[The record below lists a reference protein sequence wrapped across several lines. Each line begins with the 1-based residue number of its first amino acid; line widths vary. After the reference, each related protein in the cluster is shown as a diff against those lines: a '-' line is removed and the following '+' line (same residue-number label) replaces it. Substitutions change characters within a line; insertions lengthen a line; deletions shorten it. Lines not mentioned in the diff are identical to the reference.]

1 MDTAIYKYL
10 LDISTKVPL
19 NSANPINARA
29 TAVGP
34 LLDSHHQYH
43 SRAMHFSFGIWK
55 AAPIEN
61 QTPKTAQHWVQIN
74 VQ

>member
-19 NSANPINARA
+19 NCANPINTRA

-34 LLDSHHQYH
+34 LLESHHQYH
-43 SRAMHFSFGIWK
+43 SREVHFSSGTRTTVL
-55 AAPIEN
+55 IEN
-61 QTPKTAQHWVQIN
+61 QKPKTAQH
-74 VQ
+74 